1 MLSIAYWGNIEYFA
15 ELFSLAE
22 NGEVNVLLDETFP
35 KQSFRNS
42 CEILGANGVLRL
54 TIPVEGR
61 SKNRKTKAILITEE
75 NWQRQ
80 HIHSIKSAYAR
91 SPYYEYYADE
101 VLGFYNDYETE
112 QNLSH
117 FCLKNIELCLTLLQ
131 KPIKLNSNCEF
142 EKGDQ
147 TDLRNRFKSGKKH
160 LDFTEYYQTFS
171 DRFAF
176 EPNLSIL
183 DLLFNLGPESLN
195 YILTQKINLKS

>member
-15 ELFSLAE
+15 ELFFLAE

-61 SKNRKTKAILITEE
+61 SKNRKTKAILITDE

-91 SPYYEYYADE
+91 SPFYEYYADE
-101 VLGFYNDYETE
+101 VLGFYEENKTARE
-112 QNLSH
+112 LSH
-117 FCLKNIELCLTLLQ
+117 FCIKNIELCLTLLQ
-131 KPIKLNSNCEF
+131 KPIKLITNCEF
-142 EKGDQ
+142 EKGHSS
-147 TDLRNRFKSGKKH
+147 DLRNRFKSGKKQ
-160 LDFTEYYQTFS
+160 LNFTEYYQTFS

-195 YILTQKINLKS
+195 YILTQKNNLKS